1 MPNDKNYLLEQ
12 RLNQLNQD
20 YVDSLPEKICQ
31 IETLWRGLVK
41 DELDANNLKLL
52 YQCIHS
58 LNGSGATFGYTILSE
73 VAEII
78 EIILKPF
85 MQAGQLPNVE
95 QQSHLNKL
103 LVKLRKAALESKDHA
118 ILHDFVMPIAQVC
131 DQTIKKT
138 VFIVDDDEAVARK
151 LAQKL
156 DQYNYDS
163 EIFLSLEC
171 VKQRVIESTPV
182 AIIMDIVFPEGELA
196 GTDIIADIK
205 RSQLIPIPVIF
216 ISVRDDMA
224 AHLSAVRAGATH
236 YLCKPVNSNHL
247 ITMLNELTEKVKDD
261 PYRIMIVDD
270 EVALASHFSLTLE
283 HAGLDTNIVTDPMNV
298 LDELKTYRPEL
309 ILMDVYM
316 PECSGL
322 ELATII
328 RQFSEFNDVPI
339 LFLSAETSFDKQLA
353 ALDMG
358 GDDFLSKPIEPRH
371 LVNAV
376 LPRVKRYRN
385 TNQLAKNLQASVSR
399 IALSEKRLGQI
410 INTSPAAI
418 YTLQV
423 NENAHCPLK
432 VTMMSKSIVDICGYT
447 IKEWLAQES
456 FWLDIVHK
464 DDKEQV
470 INAINTLFENR
481 HVEHEFRIVHKNGCE
496 LWIHENLTV
505 LEDRKGNIIE
515 VIGSR
520 MDISGIKHNELKRI
534 ELEEQLRQTHK
545 MEAIGLLTGGIAHD
559 FNNILASI
567 LGYSSLAKM
576 RGDFPAESKITHYL
590 QQITKA
596 GERGRLL
603 TLQMLSFCR
612 NTQIEDS
619 FIQIEPLINETIKLL
634 QSTLPSSIEFI
645 VEVEDGLPDT
655 LMDSTQMHQI
665 MMNLCVNAKDA
676 MQGKGYLSIKLK
688 LVDVSNVLCTTCK
701 QAIEGQFIELSI
713 EDTGIGI
720 SKESLERIFDP
731 FYTTKLIGKGSG
743 MGLSIVHGTIHQ
755 NKGHVVLQSSPGIGS
770 QFNLYFIPK
779 DEKKLITP
787 YDINNQIE
795 FHNGYGESILVV
807 DDEEAIVE
815 LLKETL
821 DALQYRVTATSSS
834 VEALA
839 LFKESP
845 EQFDLM
851 ITDQTMPVITGDE
864 LIKEIHTICPG
875 FPVILCT
882 GYSDTIDPIVAKE
895 LDVGQFFYK
904 PYQLESLLES
914 ISKLL
919 VKKTNDTDTKKAV
932 INCTN

>member
-1 MPNDKNYLLEQ
+1 MPNNKYDLLEQ
-12 RLNQLNQD
+12 RLNQLNLD
-20 YVDSLPEKICQ
+20 YVASLPEKINQ

-41 DELDANNLKLL
+41 QDLDANDLKLL

-58 LNGSGATFGYTILSE
+58 LNGSGSTFGYTILSE
-73 VAEII
+73 IAEII
-78 EIILKPF
+78 EILLKPL
-85 MQAGQLPNVE
+85 MQAEQLPNIE
-95 QQSHLNKL
+95 QQSHISKL
-103 LVKLRKAALESKDHA
+103 LMKLRKAALEPKDHA
-118 ILHDFVMPIAQVC
+118 IRHDLVSPQHQDVKH
-131 DQTIKKT
+131 TVKNT

-156 DQYNYDS
+156 EQFNYDS
-163 EIFLSLEC
+163 EIFLSLDC

-205 RSQLIPIPVIF
+205 RSQLLPIPVIF
-216 ISVRDDMA
+216 ISVRNDMT

-236 YLCKPVNSNHL
+236 YLSKPVNSNYL
-247 ITMLNELTEKVKDD
+247 ITLLNNLTEKNKDD

-270 EVALASHFSLTLE
+270 DAVLSSHFSLTLE
-283 HAGLDTNIVTDPMNV
+283 HAGLDTNVVTNPMNV
-298 LDELKTYRPEL
+298 LDELKAYQPEL

-322 ELATII
+322 ELAIII
-328 RQFSEFNDVPI
+328 RQFPEFNDVPI
-339 LFLSAETSFDKQLA
+339 LFLSAETNFDKQLA

-358 GDDFLSKPIEPRH
+358 GDDFLSKPIEARH

-376 LPRVKRYRN
+376 LTRVKRYRK
-385 TNQLAKNLQASVSR
+385 TNQLAKNLRASVSR
-399 IALSEKRLGQI
+399 LGLSEKRLSQI

-423 NENAHCPLK
+423 NENSHCPLK
-432 VTMMSKSIVDICGYT
+432 VTMMSESIEGLCGYT
-447 IKEWLAQES
+447 AKEWLADDT
-456 FWLDIVHK
+456 FWIDIVHK

-470 INAINTLFENR
+470 SNAMKGLFEKGR
-481 HVEHEFRIVHKNGCE
+481 LEHEYRIEHKKGDE

-515 VIGSR
+515 IIGSR
-520 MDISGIKHNELKRI
+520 MDISEIKQNVLKRI

-567 LGYSSLAKM
+567 LGYASLANM
-576 RGDFPAESKITHYL
+576 RGGFAAESKMSSYL
-590 QQITKA
+590 QQILKA

-603 TLQMLSFCR
+603 TSQMLSFCR
-612 NTQIEDS
+612 NTQTEAS
-619 FIQIEPLINETIKLL
+619 FIQIEPLIRETIKLL
-634 QSTLPSSIEFI
+634 QSTLPSSIEFY
-645 VEVEDGLPDT
+645 VDVDDGLPDIQ
-655 LMDSTQMHQI
+655 MDPTQLHQI

-676 MQGKGYLSIKLK
+676 MQGKGRLIIKLK
-688 LVDVSNVLCTTCK
+688 LVEVTNRLCTTCK

-713 EDTGIGI
+713 ADTGTGI
-720 SKESLERIFDP
+720 SKQSIERIFDP
-731 FYTTKLIGKGSG
+731 FYTTKPVGKGSG
-743 MGLSIVHGTIHQ
+743 MGLSIVHGTVHQ
-755 NKGHVVLQSSPGIGS
+755 NQGHVVLQSSPGEGS
-770 QFNLYFIPK
+770 QFNLFFTPK
-779 DEKKLITP
+779 DGKKLIESCG
-787 YDINNQIE
+787 INNQIE
-795 FHNGYGESILVV
+795 FHKGQGESILVV
-807 DDEEAIVE
+807 DDEEGIVE
-815 LLKETL
+815 LLRETL

-864 LIKEIHTICPG
+864 LIKEIRMITPG

-882 GYSDTIDPIVAKE
+882 GYSDAIDPVVAKE
-895 LDVGQFFYK
+895 LEVDQFFYK

-914 ISKLL
+914 VSTLL
-919 VKKTNDTDTKKAV
+919 VKESSCADTKRQ
-932 INCTN
+932 